1 MLVSV
6 SIFSTKLLMLVRTD
20 SLLWRVIIKCSY
32 KLQDAGLIEVLFGGI
47 SSSHVLASI
56 DKITTSVVLCRL

>member
-1 MLVSV
+1 
-6 SIFSTKLLMLVRTD
+6 MLVRTD
-20 SLLWRVIIKCSY
+20 SLLWRVIIKRSY

-47 SSSHVLASI
+47 SSSHVSASI